1 MLNGCFIYRIAQ
13 DIFWKLYHHGY
24 ISEDKV
30 EQLRC
35 EPCERFLADRFV
47 EGECPYCQYD
57 DARGD
62 QCDKCGK
69 LINAIDLKV
78 NICHCVYVFV
88 CLSVSVFVCV
98 CMRVRPLVCLLGLC
112 DNEKSYI
119 TIIQPI
125 ITIITIISFVRAIL
139 ICCVK

>member
-1 MLNGCFIYRIAQ
+1 MLTFFLYQRTCLCFIQSPFYRIAQ

-30 EQLRC
+30 EQLKC
-35 EPCERFLADRFV
+35 ESCDRFLADRFV
-47 EGECPYCQYD
+47 EGGCPHCQYD

-78 NICHCVYVFV
+78 NILYIHVHSQDEFGH
-88 CLSVSVFVCV
+88 
-98 CMRVRPLVCLLGLC
+98 LL
-112 DNEKSYI
+112 
-119 TIIQPI
+119 
-125 ITIITIISFVRAIL
+125 
-139 ICCVK
+139 